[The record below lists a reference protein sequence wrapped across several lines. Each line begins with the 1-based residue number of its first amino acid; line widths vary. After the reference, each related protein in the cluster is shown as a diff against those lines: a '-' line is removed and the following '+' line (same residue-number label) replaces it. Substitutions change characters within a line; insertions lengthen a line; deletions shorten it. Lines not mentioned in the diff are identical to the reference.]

1 MYKSFPSKQGPA
13 KCVIL
18 AASQNATKSGKATKV
33 YMPVVADVTA
43 YFHFIPFHSISFHLI
58 PFHFIRGPGASLYTR
73 KRLSLSR
80 SLSLSL
86 HFVSCTRSA
95 DLISSE

>member
-43 YFHFIPFHSISFHLI
+43 YFHFIPFHSI
-58 PFHFIRGPGASLYTR
+58 
-73 KRLSLSR
+73 
-80 SLSLSL
+80 
-86 HFVSCTRSA
+86 
-95 DLISSE
+95 